1 MERESGERIA
11 MNTPIQGTSADIMKI
26 AMIKINQYMRENNC
40 KSKLIIQIHD
50 ELVFDLAE
58 DEKYLIDVFK
68 NIMEEAS
75 NLRGRLVAS
84 YGIGKD
90 WYSAK

>member
-1 MERESGERIA
+1 MEREFGKRVA

-26 AMIKINQYMRENNC
+26 AMIKIYDYMKEHKCR
-40 KSKLIIQIHD
+40 SKLIMQIHD
-50 ELVFDLAE
+50 ELVFDLAPE
-58 DEKYLIDVFK
+58 ETHLIEIFK

-75 NLRGRLVAS
+75 NLKVRLVAS

-90 WYSAK
+90 WYLAK